1 MIKRPSSA
9 WSLRIGIAI
18 LIVPMTLTLALTGR
32 NEDRVP
38 PAVEQQVGEDVAAR
52 RESLMEKFRKLRAKA
67 RRMAPV
73 VARTAPV
80 AEPTAVEA
88 EPGTAEVVATTTK
101 KGDAAKSPVT
111 KVSGLPSVPVF
122 AGFEDPRFQ
131 MHDKLIAK
139 CVAAFNAHRE
149 AWAGATPGQASQISP
164 ITTAQVKSQMIQE
177 SGGANALSRAAW
189 RKDPLQA
196 NVPGDWSSYKKYVGL
211 HRPRNRNEG
220 SLEANLKAGIMIL
233 ARKGFSPSAQPAANR
248 PSSRFGGWRQAL
260 QRYNGRSDLTPNG
273 VPYRDV
279 YASRILQ
286 RAAKPSVHQKI
297 PIKPT
302 KSRRRK
308 R

>member
-9 WSLRIGIAI
+9 WSLRIGVVVM
-18 LIVPMTLTLALTGR
+18 IVPMVLTLALTGD

-38 PAVEQQVGEDVAAR
+38 PAVERQVVDDVAAR

-73 VARTAPV
+73 IAKAPSV
-80 AEPTAVEA
+80 EESTESAAAEPVGVETP
-88 EPGTAEVVATTTK
+88 EKKPSSPSRVVAKT
-101 KGDAAKSPVT
+101 A
-111 KVSGLPSVPVF
+111 GLPSVPVF

-149 AWAGATPGQASQISP
+149 TWAGATPGQASQISP

-260 QRYNGRSDLTPNG
+260 QRYNGRSDLTSNG

-286 RAAKPSVHQKI
+286 RAAKPNVHQKI
-297 PIKPT
+297 PIT
-302 KSRRRK
+302 NKSRRRRK
-308 R
+308 

>member
-1 MIKRPSSA
+1 MMKCPSSA
-9 WSLRIGIAI
+9 WGLRIGIAI

-38 PAVEQQVGEDVAAR
+38 PAVEQQIGEDLAAH
-52 RESLMEKFRKLRAKA
+52 RESLMEKFRKLRGKV
-67 RRMAPV
+67 RRAPSV
-73 VARTAPV
+73 VAEVSREEAVKPEASQAVRSTGRKPEVAPRV
-80 AEPTAVEA
+80 AEK
-88 EPGTAEVVATTTK
+88 TT
-101 KGDAAKSPVT
+101 S
-111 KVSGLPSVPVF
+111 LPSVPVF

-260 QRYNGRSDLTPNG
+260 QRYNGRSDLTPSG

-302 KSRRRK
+302 KSRRR
-308 R
+308 RR

>member
-1 MIKRPSSA
+1 MIARPSSA
-9 WSLRIGIAI
+9 WGLRIGIAI
-18 LIVPMTLTLALTGR
+18 LIVPMTLTLVLTGE

-38 PAVEQQVGEDVAAR
+38 PAVERAIGDEVAAH
-52 RESLMEKFRKLRAKA
+52 RESLMEKFRKLRGKV
-67 RRMAPV
+67 RRAAPV
-73 VARTAPV
+73 VAETPR
-80 AEPTAVEA
+80 EEA
-88 EPGTAEVVATTTK
+88 AEVESSEIVATPDRKVAAAPRAETK
-101 KGDAAKSPVT
+101 SAS
-111 KVSGLPSVPVF
+111 LPSVPVF

-149 AWAGATPGQASQISP
+149 TWAGATPGQASQISP

-260 QRYNGRSDLTPNG
+260 QRYNGRSDLTPSG

-302 KSRRRK
+302 KSRRR
-308 R
+308 RR

>member
-1 MIKRPSSA
+1 MMKCPSSA
-9 WSLRIGIAI
+9 WGLRIGIAI

-32 NEDRVP
+32 NEDRLP
-38 PAVEQQVGEDVAAR
+38 PAVEQQIGEDLAAH
-52 RESLMEKFRKLRAKA
+52 RESLMEKFRKLRGKV
-67 RRMAPV
+67 RRAPSV
-73 VARTAPV
+73 VAEVSREEAVKPEASQAVRSTERKPKVAPRV
-80 AEPTAVEA
+80 AEK
-88 EPGTAEVVATTTK
+88 TT
-101 KGDAAKSPVT
+101 S
-111 KVSGLPSVPVF
+111 LPSVPVF
-122 AGFEDPRFQ
+122 AGFEAPRFQ

-149 AWAGATPGQASQISP
+149 TWAGATPSQASQISP

-211 HRPRNRNEG
+211 RRPRNRNEG

-260 QRYNGRSDLTPNG
+260 QRYNGRSDLTPSG

-302 KSRRRK
+302 KSRRR
-308 R
+308 RR